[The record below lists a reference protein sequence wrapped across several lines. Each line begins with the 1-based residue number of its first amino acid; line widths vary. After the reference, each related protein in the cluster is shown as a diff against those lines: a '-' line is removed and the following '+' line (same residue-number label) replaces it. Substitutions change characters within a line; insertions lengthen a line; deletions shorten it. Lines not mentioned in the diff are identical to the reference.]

1 LKYNSLHEWSNGM
14 ECKRHLAKNEL
25 ILLAGLFL
33 TALLVRLYFLPFYR
47 VISADGIGYVS
58 AARALL
64 RGEFAPL
71 ITYGVVYPS
80 LTAAVSTLGLD
91 TESAGRIVSAVMGSL
106 LVVPLYL
113 LGRDFFDRKVATVA
127 CILVIAWPSLR
138 GWAGEVMTQATY
150 ITLLFTWYWLL
161 WQAYRRGSLRWALA
175 AGAVA
180 GLSYLTRPES
190 LVAFAAMAPLL
201 LLPAAGAGSVKRRLV
216 LIAACT
222 GAFILMLA
230 PFVLLVHQVTGV
242 WQISG
247 KGGVTLADA
256 LSQYLG
262 RPDMKNEPGFQG
274 IGFLDVI
281 RSYPDFLWI
290 NFRKNLAQTLQTM
303 VPLYVWGAALFG
315 FAVGEWSWQRVTGRL
330 YLLASFAPLG
340 VIVVFFFV
348 GPEYLQ
354 PYLPVLFMWAGNG
367 LCTAERCLLRPLAA
381 KGRFSRY
388 ASWTPL
394 SLVAVSALTVFFFVE
409 QVPADRNKPYRCE
422 DDGGRYDQRRI
433 GEFLKKQLPPGSRI
447 MTRWGR
453 ISFYAEMENIGMPQA
468 GLMEM
473 IDTARK
479 NKVRFLIIDG
489 MLVGMRP
496 QFQPLF
502 GPLFN
507 SPEKVLYM
515 PGAQE
520 NITPLPGV
528 RLHLLYKDPSS
539 IGVAIY
545 ELTA

>member
-1 LKYNSLHEWSNGM
+1 M
-14 ECKRHLAKNEL
+14 DCKRHLAKNEL

-33 TALLVRLYFLPFYR
+33 TALLVRLYFIPFYR
-47 VISADGIGYVS
+47 VISADGVGYVS

-64 RGEFAPL
+64 RGEFSPL
-71 ITYGVVYPS
+71 ITYGVVYPA
-80 LTAAVSTLGLD
+80 LTAAVSATGLD

-127 CILVIAWPSLR
+127 CILIIAWPPLR
-138 GWAGEVMTQATY
+138 AWACEVMTQATY
-150 ITLLFTWYWLL
+150 ITLLVTWYWLL
-161 WQAYRRGSLRWALA
+161 WQAYRRGSLRWTLA

-201 LLPAAGAGSVKRRLV
+201 LLPGAGTRDVKRRLV
-216 LIAACT
+216 LFAACA
-222 GAFILMLA
+222 GAFILMLL
-230 PFVLLVHQVTGV
+230 PFVVLVHHFTGL
-242 WQISG
+242 WQLSG

-256 LSQYLG
+256 LSEYLG
-262 RPDMKNEPGFQG
+262 RPDLKNEPGFKG
-274 IGFLDVI
+274 IGILDVI
-281 RSYPDFLWI
+281 RSYPEFLWI
-290 NFRKNLAQTLQTM
+290 NFQQNLAKTLQTM
-303 VPLYVWGAALFG
+303 VPWYLWVAALVG
-315 FAVGEWSWQRVTGRL
+315 FAVGEWNWQRVTGRL

-340 VIVVFFFV
+340 IIVVFFFV

-367 LCTAERCLLRPLAA
+367 ICTVERCLLRPLSAQES
-381 KGRFSRY
+381 FSHY
-388 ASWTPL
+388 ASRAPL
-394 SLVAVSALTVFFFVE
+394 SIVAVSALTIFTFVE
-409 QVPADRNKPYRCE
+409 QVPARSGKPYSCE

-433 GEFLKKQLPPGSRI
+433 GELLKRQLPSGSRI

-453 ISFYAEMENIGMPQA
+453 ISFYAEMENVGMPQS

-479 NKVRFLIIDG
+479 NKVRYLIIDG
-489 MLVGMRP
+489 MLVGTRP

-507 SPEKVLYM
+507 SPEKVLYL

-545 ELTA
+545 ELTT